1 MEFKHPPESLQRLY
15 HAAHGGTY
23 TEFMATYRSSDAMGP
38 EGSRLLEIALGREP
52 EVRVAMAS
60 RLLDDG
66 ANPATKDE
74 DGLTMLHILVDGH
87 YHDFGAEAPL
97 LQRLLNGG
105 ADVNAVHKK
114 RGTPLETVAS
124 LFKYDETQLTPLYD
138 VFVARPDLDPLKISA
153 YGHTVLSNIRRWDR
167 PLLAGRLE
175 EYLRERGIDVPA
187 P

>member
-1 MEFKHPPESLQRLY
+1 MEFKHSPESLQRLY
-15 HAAHGGTY
+15 HAANGRTY
-23 TEFMATYRSSDAMGP
+23 AEFMATYRSSDAMGP

-66 ANPATKDE
+66 ANPAIKGE
-74 DGLTMLHILVDGH
+74 DGLTVLHVLVDGH
-87 YHDFGAEAPL
+87 HHDFDAESPL
-97 LQRLLNGG
+97 LRRLLDGG
-105 ADVNAVHKK
+105 ADVNAGYKK
-114 RGTPLETVAS
+114 HGTPLETIAS
-124 LFKYDETQLTPLYD
+124 LFKYDETQLAPFYD

-167 PLLAGRLE
+167 PVLAGRLE

>member
-1 MEFKHPPESLQRLY
+1 MEFKHSPESLQRLY
-15 HAAHGGTY
+15 HATHSGTY
-23 TEFMATYRSSDAMGP
+23 AEFMATYRSSDAMGP

-52 EVRVAMAS
+52 GVRVAIAS

-66 ANPATKDE
+66 ANSAIKGE
-74 DGLTMLHILVDGH
+74 NGLTMPHVLVDGH

-97 LQRLLNGG
+97 LQRLFDGG

-114 RGTPLETVAS
+114 HGTPLETIAS
-124 LFKYDETQLTPLYD
+124 LFKYEETQLAPFYD
-138 VFVARPDLDPLKISA
+138 VFVARPDLDPLKISV

-175 EYLRERGIDVPA
+175 AYLHERGINVPA